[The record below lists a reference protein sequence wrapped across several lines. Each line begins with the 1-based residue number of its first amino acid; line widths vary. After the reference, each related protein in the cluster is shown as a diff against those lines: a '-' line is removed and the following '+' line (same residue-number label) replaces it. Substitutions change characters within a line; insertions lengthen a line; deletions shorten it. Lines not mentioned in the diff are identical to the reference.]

1 MIKIGK
7 KLCGVSLTILRYFVL
22 EMIEKLLDFSPNCLI
37 NVGVLA
43 T

>member
-7 KLCGVSLTILRYFVL
+7 KWCGVSLTILRYFVL